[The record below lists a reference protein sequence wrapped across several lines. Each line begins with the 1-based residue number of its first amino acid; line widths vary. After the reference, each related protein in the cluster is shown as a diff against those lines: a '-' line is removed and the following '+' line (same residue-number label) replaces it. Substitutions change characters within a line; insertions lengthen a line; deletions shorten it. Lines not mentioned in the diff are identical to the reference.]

1 LFKKELPLV
10 AFFKQETLFF
20 FCGIFISIWAKK
32 TDQKEQNLIFK
43 SQKLSNKIKHIAVM
57 RLSAMGDVAMTVPV
71 LRAFVKQYPEVKI
84 TVISR
89 PFFKPFFDGIQNLN
103 FFAFDEKERHKGFS
117 GLLRLFRDV
126 KKLKI
131 DAFAD
136 LHNVLRSKIV
146 SLLFALSGK
155 KRATVDKGREGK
167 KELTRAENK
176 VFRQLPTMFER
187 HAKVFEKL
195 GFPLDLSNPE
205 FPEKAILSSDI
216 FEIIGDKNSKLIGIA
231 PFAQY
236 DSKVYPQDLMQEVI
250 AKLADNK
257 EYKILLFGG
266 GKKEIE
272 ILDSFAKP
280 FENVINMA
288 GKIKFQQELQ
298 LISNLDV
305 MLSMDSGNAHIAAML
320 GLKVIT
326 LWGATHPY
334 AGFLPFNQTM
344 ENALTSDR
352 NQYPQLPTSVYGNK
366 IVEGY
371 QDAMRTILLD
381 EIVNKIQS
389 LL

>member
-1 LFKKELPLV
+1 M
-10 AFFKQETLFF
+10 
-20 FCGIFISIWAKK
+20 
-32 TDQKEQNLIFK
+32 
-43 SQKLSNKIKHIAVM
+43 SNKIKHIAVM

-71 LRAFVKQYPEVKI
+71 LRAFVKQYPSVKL

-89 PFFKPFFDGIQNLN
+89 PFFKPFFDGIPNLD
-103 FFAFDEKERHKGFS
+103 FFAFDEKERHKGFP
-117 GLLRLFRDV
+117 GLLRLYRDI
-126 KKLKI
+126 KRLKI

-176 VFRQLPTMFER
+176 IFRQLPTMFER

-195 GFPLDLSNPE
+195 GFHLDLSQPE
-205 FPEKAILSSDI
+205 FPEKAKLGEDIL
-216 FEIIGDKNSKLIGIA
+216 EIIGNENQRLIGIA

-236 DSKVYPQDLMQEVI
+236 DAKVYPVDLMKEVI
-250 AKLADNK
+250 ATLAQNQN
-257 EYKILLFGG
+257 YKILLFGG
-266 GKKEIE
+266 GNKEIE
-272 ILDSFAKP
+272 ILDSLSKP
-280 FENVINMA
+280 FQNVINIA

-298 LISNLDV
+298 LISNLDI

-320 GLKVIT
+320 GVKVIT

-334 AGFLPFNQTM
+334 AGFLPFNQRV
-344 ENALTSDR
+344 EDALTSDR
-352 NQYPQLPTSVYGNK
+352 DKYQNLPTSVYGNK

-371 QDAMRTILLD
+371 EDAMRTISP
-381 EIVNKIQS
+381 EKIVSVVQS
-389 LL
+389 HL

>member
-1 LFKKELPLV
+1 
-10 AFFKQETLFF
+10 
-20 FCGIFISIWAKK
+20 
-32 TDQKEQNLIFK
+32 
-43 SQKLSNKIKHIAVM
+43 M

-71 LRAFVKQYPEVKI
+71 LRAFVKQYPEVKL

-89 PFFKPFFDGIQNLN
+89 PFFKPFFDGIPNLE
-103 FFAFDEKERHKGFS
+103 FFAFDEKERHKGFP
-117 GLLRLFRDV
+117 GLIRLYKDV

-136 LHNVLRSKIV
+136 LHNVLRSKVV

-167 KELTRAENK
+167 KELTREENK
-176 VFRQLPTMFER
+176 IFKQLPTMFER
-187 HAKVFEKL
+187 HVKVFEEL
-195 GFPLDLSNPE
+195 GFPLDLSKPT
-205 FPEKAILSSDI
+205 FPEKAVLGSDI
-216 FEIIGDKNSKLIGIA
+216 LEIIGNKNQKLIGVA

-236 DSKVYPQDLMQEVI
+236 DSKVYPLDLMKEVI
-250 AKLADNK
+250 AKLAENPK
-257 EYKILLFGG
+257 YKILLFGG

-272 ILDSFAKP
+272 ILDSLSQP

-298 LISNLDV
+298 LISNIDV

-320 GLKVIT
+320 GVKVIT

-334 AGFLPFNQTM
+334 AGFLPFNQSL

-352 NQYPQLPTSVYGNK
+352 NQYPKLPTSVYGNK
-366 IVEGY
+366 VVDGY
-371 QDAMRTILLD
+371 EDAMRTILPQQVIDKVVEQL
-381 EIVNKIQS
+381 S
-389 LL
+389 

>member
-1 LFKKELPLV
+1 
-10 AFFKQETLFF
+10 
-20 FCGIFISIWAKK
+20 
-32 TDQKEQNLIFK
+32 
-43 SQKLSNKIKHIAVM
+43 M

-71 LRAFVKQYPEVKI
+71 LRAFVKQYPEVKV

-89 PFFKPFFDGIQNLN
+89 PFFKPFFDGITNLD

-117 GLLRLFRDV
+117 GLLRLYRDV

-167 KELTRAENK
+167 KELTQADNK
-176 VFRQLPTMFER
+176 IFKQLPTMFER
-187 HAKVFEKL
+187 HAKVFEEL
-195 GFPLDLSNPE
+195 GFPLDLSNPT
-205 FPEKAILSSDI
+205 FPEKAKLSSDI
-216 FEIIGDKNSKLIGIA
+216 VEIIGNQHQNLIGIA

-250 AKLADNK
+250 AKLAENK
-257 EYKILLFGG
+257 NNKILLFGG

-272 ILDSFAKP
+272 ILDSLSQP
-280 FENVINMA
+280 YENVINMA

-320 GLKVIT
+320 GVKVVT

-334 AGFLPFNQTM
+334 AGFLPFNQTL

-352 NQYPQLPTSVYGNK
+352 NQYPKLPTSVYGNK

-371 QDAMRTILLD
+371 EDAMRSISP
-381 EIVNKIQS
+381 EKVVFSIQS
-389 LL
+389 QL

>member
-1 LFKKELPLV
+1 
-10 AFFKQETLFF
+10 
-20 FCGIFISIWAKK
+20 
-32 TDQKEQNLIFK
+32 
-43 SQKLSNKIKHIAVM
+43 M

-89 PFFKPFFDGIQNLN
+89 PFFKPFFDGIPNLD
-103 FFAFDEKERHKGFS
+103 FFAFDEKDRHKGFS
-117 GLLRLFRDV
+117 GLLKLFRDV

-167 KELTRAENK
+167 KELTRTENK

-187 HAKVFEKL
+187 HAKVFNEL
-195 GFPLDLSNPE
+195 GFPLDLSNPG
-205 FPEKAILSSDI
+205 FPEAEKLSSDI
-216 FEIIGDKNSKLIGIA
+216 LEIIGNQNQKLIGIA

-236 DSKVYPQDLMQEVI
+236 DSKVYPQDLMRQVI

-257 EYKILLFGG
+257 DNKILLFGG

-272 ILDSFAKP
+272 ILDSLSKP
-280 FENVINMA
+280 FENVINIA

-298 LISNLDV
+298 LISNLDL

-320 GLKVIT
+320 GVKVIT
-326 LWGATHPY
+326 LWGATHPF

-344 ENALTSDR
+344 ENALVSDR
-352 NQYPQLPTSVYGNK
+352 NQYPKLPTSVYGNK

-371 QDAMRTILLD
+371 EEAMRSIWPD
-381 EIVNKIQS
+381 EIVNSIQS
-389 LL
+389 QLS